1 MEEVDS
7 IGNTVQPPAIDRRQI
22 IDQVTER
29 TAEKQQQQ
37 MNQLIDIIST
47 LTSLTSFQSQ
57 QRKVSSSSA
66 NNTPHSGVKAIEKT
80 GDNIP
85 SKGVVPGNQM
95 TSLING
101 GVEILPQ
108 DFTTSVK
115 VVPGSRA
122 AGHGHGGKGGGFIPP
137 YGDNTPEG
145 VAPCMSGGV
154 THNAPG
160 NGVGSLDPD
169 YCALSI

>member
-1 MEEVDS
+1 M
-7 IGNTVQPPAIDRRQI
+7 
-22 IDQVTER
+22 ER
-29 TAEKQQQQ
+29 TAEKQLQQ

-47 LTSLTSFQSQ
+47 LTLLTSFQSQ
-57 QRKVSSSSA
+57 QWKVPKSSA
-66 NNTPHSGVKAIEKT
+66 RNTPHSGVEAIEKT
-80 GDNIP
+80 SDNIP

-95 TSLING
+95 TSLIDG

-108 DFTTSVK
+108 GDNSSVK

-145 VAPCMSGGV
+145 VALCMSEGV
-154 THNAPG
+154 THNAPHY
-160 NGVGSLDPD
+160 GVGSLDPD